1 MIRHGTK
8 YMEIIKVKRT
18 FMHPEYRF
26 PLGYNDIALSELSR
40 RVMFDFEKYGDSPM
54 CCGKLDLLD
63 GKQALVQGFGLTE
76 KGEQSAGL
84 LQANVTIISNEKCA
98 QILKHN
104 VSDHLLYKA
113 RTKNTLKYG
122 IIDQVLCSVGSKDE
136 KTGNTS
142 VSYSKGRLNMYIP
155 NLVMIQPLFTFSK
168 WNMDEILA

>member
-1 MIRHGTK
+1 VIRHGTK
-8 YMEIIKVKRT
+8 YHETIKVKRT

-26 PLGYNDIALSELSR
+26 PLGYNDIALSEVSR

-54 CCGKLDLLD
+54 CCGDLGLMV

-76 KGEQSAGL
+76 KGQQSAGL
-84 LQANVTIISNEKCA
+84 LQANVTIISNENCA

-104 VSDHLLYKA
+104 VSDHMLYKH

-122 IIDQVLCSVGSKDE
+122 IIDQVMCSVGTKDE

-142 VSYSKGRLNMYIP
+142 VSYIK
-155 NLVMIQPLFTFSK
+155 VLFSDLRSMQK
-168 WNMDEILA
+168 